1 METPSGGKIAH
12 YSSGLAVVFAPPYKS
27 CKGNRIEYMQ
37 DLPELVCPK
46 INHRFSN
53 TLSSAA
59 VNEKSVFLHS
69 CLAGCFLVPVQL
81 VV

>member
-27 CKGNRIEYMQ
+27 CKGNRIKYMHS
-37 DLPELVCPK
+37 LPELVYPK
-46 INHRFSN
+46 INHGFSS

-59 VNEKSVFLHS
+59 VNKKSVFLYS
-69 CLAGCFLVPVQL
+69 CLAGCFLEPVQL